1 MFCPRFAPRGGR
13 AAAPTTSLC
22 LAGGLAAG
30 MRSSRWQQHKY
41 FKATLAAQLALRTT
55 EPPPG
60 CRAAPF
66 SCCPGSGCTPNTE
79 REVFWGVGGKQLLHL
94 MCPHQAVCAAE
105 LSLLPLRPAP
115 GRSHYSAR
123 WHRARPGWRQQR
135 RGQRGRDGHAA
146 ARTQPRTAQEDA
158 ASCPFCSPSPRAA
171 PSTPQQPVCLPTLG
185 PKLKPSSPNPHLWV
199 LRCPGCLTREAGGRV
214 DPFEQLPGAELA
226 AVVGVAGQHQLA
238 HLHLRGAAA
247 PHGPRRLLALPRLPA
262 ARGGALR
269 RGEMLARGC
278 GALARPR

>member
-1 MFCPRFAPRGGR
+1 MGCGGE
-13 AAAPTTSLC
+13 AAAAFDVSPP
-22 LAGGLAAG
+22 
-30 MRSSRWQQHKY
+30 SRVRCR
-41 FKATLAAQLALRTT
+41 A
-55 EPPPG
+55 EPPPP
-60 CRAAPF
+60 A
-66 SCCPGSGCTPNTE
+66 SCSWP
-79 REVFWGVGGKQLLHL
+79 
-94 MCPHQAVCAAE
+94 
-105 LSLLPLRPAP
+105 LSLLSSLAPCPARLASAAPWAVGQGRARCRLHAAPHHPAP
-115 GRSHYSAR
+115 GPCPPA
-123 WHRARPGWRQQR
+123 PL
-135 RGQRGRDGHAA
+135 
-146 ARTQPRTAQEDA
+146 TPQEDA

-199 LRCPGCLTREAGGRV
+199 FRCPGCLTREAGSRV
-214 DPFEQLPGAELA
+214 DPLEQLPGAELD